1 MEHADRTVE
10 KKGRKNDWEEA
21 FQLEAKT
28 RRKFMKFLIK
38 SVTTGTGL
46 TNQTPAGLLLWGR
59 ILSAKLPNIKNKT
72 NQKKERGLFE
82 GKG

>member
-1 MEHADRTVE
+1 
-10 KKGRKNDWEEA
+10 
-21 FQLEAKT
+21 
-28 RRKFMKFLIK
+28 MKFLIK

-59 ILSAKLPNIKNKT
+59 ILSAKKPNIKNKT
-72 NQKKERGLFE
+72 HQKKEGGLSE